1 MKWYPWLRPSFE
13 QLVGSYQAGRGHH
26 ALLLQSLSG
35 MGGEAL
41 IYALCRFLMCRQPEG
56 HKSCGHCHSCQ
67 LMQAGT
73 HPDYY
78 PLSPE
83 KGKSA
88 LGIDAVRDVNDK
100 LYERARLGGA
110 KVVWISDAALLT
122 DAAANALLKTLEE
135 PPKNTWFF
143 LACEEPARLLTTLRS
158 RCRLHHLSPPT
169 ESYAL
174 AWLEREVNL
183 PQEAL
188 LTALRLCASAPAAAL
203 FSTVVMKVGLYG
215 MLTVSL
221 AGGVPPLW
229 WGVMLLV
236 LGMITAFIGGLY
248 ALMEHNIQRLLA
260 YHTLENIGIILLGLG
275 AFVTGVAT
283 RNSTLMVLGFIGG
296 MYHLINHSLFKT
308 TLFLG
313 AGAVWFR
320 TGHRDIEKLGGIG
333 KKMPLISLA
342 MLVGLMAMAAL
353 PPLNGFA
360 GEWVIYQS
368 FFKMSTSDLFIGRL
382 LGPLLAVG
390 LAITGALAVMCMA
403 KVYGV
408 TFLGAP
414 RSKEAENATCAPWL
428 MTLSVVMAAVFC
440 LVGGI
445 AAPWLLPLVSG
456 AFPLQAQ
463 VSSVV
468 SQPMI
473 ALLLIACPLLPFL
486 LMIFFKGDRLAARSR
501 GAAWVCGYDHEQS
514 MVVTAHGF
522 AMPVKEAFAPLLKL
536 RHWLNPVRLVPGWRS
551 ASAPALLRGMALVEL
566 AVLVVIVISRGA

>member
-26 ALLLQSLSG
+26 ALLLQSLNG

-41 IYALCRFLMCRQPEG
+41 MYALCRFLMCRQPEG

-135 PPKNTWFF
+135 PPENTWFF

-203 FSTVVMKVGLYG
+203 ELLKEPQWTARQQLCQA
-215 MLTVSL
+215 L
-221 AGGVPPLW
+221 ATTLASGDWLALLPILNHEQAAVRLHW
-229 WGVMLLV
+229 LASLLV
-236 LGMITAFIGGLY
+236 DAQKRQQGITLVSNPDVWPLLEQLAHSLPAARLQAIAHDVCTCREQLLNVVGVNREL
-248 ALMEHNIQRLLA
+248 LLTERLLCWEH
-260 YHTLENIGIILLGLG
+260 YLQPGT
-275 AFVTGVAT
+275 
-283 RNSTLMVLGFIGG
+283 VLPVS
-296 MYHLINHSLFKT
+296 HL
-308 TLFLG
+308 
-313 AGAVWFR
+313 
-320 TGHRDIEKLGGIG
+320 
-333 KKMPLISLA
+333 
-342 MLVGLMAMAAL
+342 
-353 PPLNGFA
+353 
-360 GEWVIYQS
+360 
-368 FFKMSTSDLFIGRL
+368 
-382 LGPLLAVG
+382 
-390 LAITGALAVMCMA
+390 
-403 KVYGV
+403 
-408 TFLGAP
+408 
-414 RSKEAENATCAPWL
+414 
-428 MTLSVVMAAVFC
+428 
-440 LVGGI
+440 
-445 AAPWLLPLVSG
+445 
-456 AFPLQAQ
+456 
-463 VSSVV
+463 
-468 SQPMI
+468 
-473 ALLLIACPLLPFL
+473 
-486 LMIFFKGDRLAARSR
+486 
-501 GAAWVCGYDHEQS
+501 
-514 MVVTAHGF
+514 
-522 AMPVKEAFAPLLKL
+522 
-536 RHWLNPVRLVPGWRS
+536 
-551 ASAPALLRGMALVEL
+551 
-566 AVLVVIVISRGA
+566 